1 MTLNAYINNHLYF
14 SLSIQ
19 GLSLCPIFAEPT
31 AETLTERFF
40 LHNVRIAPIVNLRR
54 NSNIMRT
61 ALYSIERLLSFFK
74 VNITAT
80 MTQLKAVL
88 GTTVDMTVYRKLRK
102 LSYLTSY
109 SHHGKYYT
117 LHEVTRFDSLGLWRH
132 SDARF
137 SKYGTLIN
145 TAQALVTLAEK
156 GYSLSELRR
165 IVGCEVKETVL
176 TLVRQNRIHRE
187 IIDGQ
192 FVYFAANLATQQKQH
207 RLRMK
212 AKTRPG
218 DQEPDVLAHEVRAA
232 IILFVSLLDEKQR
245 RLYAGL
251 ESLRIGR
258 GGDAQIARTL
268 DLDTHTVAKGRH
280 QLLNRDLE
288 IERVRRKGAGRPSIK
303 KNSSDH

>member
-1 MTLNAYINNHLYF
+1 
-14 SLSIQ
+14 
-19 GLSLCPIFAEPT
+19 
-31 AETLTERFF
+31 
-40 LHNVRIAPIVNLRR
+40 
-54 NSNIMRT
+54 MRT

-80 MTQLKAVL
+80 MIQLKAVL
-88 GTTVDMTVYRKLRK
+88 GTTVHMTVYRKLRK

-117 LHEVTRFDSLGLWRH
+117 LNELTRFDSLGLWRH
-132 SDARF
+132 GDARF
-137 SKYGTLIN
+137 SKYGSLIN

-192 FVYFAANLATQQKQH
+192 FVYFAANLATQQKQN

-212 AKTRPG
+212 AKTLCTVYRKPALPAPGPGEPQRLLPAYRPKTSG
-218 DQEPDVLAHEVRAA
+218 
-232 IILFVSLLDEKQR
+232 QR
-245 RLYAGL
+245 PQHRLKRL
-251 ESLRIGR
+251 PL
-258 GGDAQIARTL
+258 
-268 DLDTHTVAKGRH
+268 
-280 QLLNRDLE
+280 
-288 IERVRRKGAGRPSIK
+288 
-303 KNSSDH
+303 